1 MEIKLANTPEEIGI
15 STAGIEHVRN
25 FMNNG
30 VRNGDCDG
38 AVLAIARHG
47 ELAMFEAFGH
57 SDEAR
62 TKPIRPD
69 DIFLLMSMSK
79 AFCAAEILHL
89 ADLGELDLLDP
100 VTKYIPEYGV
110 NGKQNTTIHQLLNHT
125 AGLWSALT
133 GMPGMAFG
141 DEGNLEKAV
150 KAVCASSPAHVPG
163 TRALYSP
170 WAGYAIL
177 GEIVRR
183 IKGGKKSYSECVRE
197 DIFGPLGM
205 DDTDYGYHG
214 NPERRVDLYLRAE
227 GMKAAFAA
235 LNDSY
240 KGDAELPGANA
251 HGTAMD
257 CMRFAEMLRNKG
269 TLNGARILAPLTV
282 DYAYRNHTG
291 DMPHDFWT
299 NEQIDRG
306 ISVFPANF
314 TLAGGYARGEGDY
327 FNVCAAAAS
336 PNAFAAIGA
345 GSTMLM
351 VDFEKQLSVVLLTA
365 GINNGMSHFLRVR
378 RLNNVIY
385 STLR

>member
-1 MEIKLANTPEEIGI
+1 MHLHKLTDLLSFHEVAVGGTLPQTEYYREKLKRLHPMQMLSSNILLPLYEISFSYMTVRGNYRQAKKYAFLAEYSE
-15 STAGIEHVRN
+15 V
-25 FMNNG
+25 
-30 VRNGDCDG
+30 D
-38 AVLAIARHG
+38 
-47 ELAMFEAFGH
+47 FEA
-57 SDEAR
+57 E
-62 TKPIRPD
+62 
-69 DIFLLMSMSK
+69 LLLK
-79 AFCAAEILHL
+79 
-89 ADLGELDLLDP
+89 D
-100 VTKYIPEYGV
+100 
-110 NGKQNTTIHQLLNHT
+110 
-125 AGLWSALT
+125 WSALT

-306 ISVFPANF
+306 IPVFPANF
-314 TLAGGYARGEGDY
+314 TLAGGYAQGEGDY